1 MKFDCIT
8 IPESEANSRLD
19 HFLKRH
25 YPHWPY
31 GLIAKWCRQKKIKLN
46 NQKTAPGDRLTPHA
60 QLTLPV
66 ETIDEKRTASTPSL
80 KTLSS
85 AEKTFFESLILD
97 QTEKLLVINKPPG
110 LATQGGTGLSTSVD
124 WLAQAYFKEKENRSI
139 YLVHRLDRST
149 SGLLLVSKDL
159 ALTKDLTQAFKEQ
172 QVKKTYLA
180 LVEGHVFQQSGSIDC
195 PLLIQGR
202 VNDKVC
208 ISPDGKPSLTHFE
221 RIAFQGP
228 NTLVRLIPQTGRMH
242 QLRVHMASIGHPII
256 GDDRYAKARE
266 HFKNNPDLEKKLYLH
281 AAQIEFCLNNQINQI
296 YTAPLPWQDM
306 CET

>member
-8 IPESEANSRLD
+8 IPESEENSRLD
-19 HFLKRH
+19 NFLKRH

-66 ETIDEKRTASTPSL
+66 ETIDEKSRATTPSL

-124 WLAQAYFKEKENRSI
+124 CLAQAYFKEKENRAI

-159 ALTKDLTQAFKEQ
+159 ALTKDLTQAFKGNRL
-172 QVKKTYLA
+172 KK
-180 LVEGHVFQQSGSIDC
+180 HI
-195 PLLIQGR
+195 
-202 VNDKVC
+202 
-208 ISPDGKPSLTHFE
+208 
-221 RIAFQGP
+221 
-228 NTLVRLIPQTGRMH
+228 
-242 QLRVHMASIGHPII
+242 
-256 GDDRYAKARE
+256 
-266 HFKNNPDLEKKLYLH
+266 
-281 AAQIEFCLNNQINQI
+281 
-296 YTAPLPWQDM
+296 LPWLKAM
-306 CET
+306 FSNKVGLLTVLFLFKGE